1 LRQTVNDSLS
11 SPQVSLTHLE
21 HLWFQVAGTL
31 CNLSCHHCFISCN
44 PKNDSFGFMSRSQVQ
59 PYLKESVAMGVK
71 EYYFTGGEPFLNP
84 EMVPIL
90 IDTLEYGPATV
101 LTNGTVLREKWLTQ
115 LAEAE
120 SRSRYSLEFRVSVDG
135 FSAALNDPIRGQGTF
150 DRAMEGVVRLAEF
163 GFLPIITA
171 ARSWPLEEEDRV
183 IEAFVAR
190 LRQAGCARPRLK
202 ILPMLKLGAE
212 AQRTAPYDEQE
223 RVTEEMLVDY
233 DCSQLI
239 CEHSRIV
246 SERGV
251 HVCPIL
257 IEMPDSLL
265 GKSLTEAKQS
275 FALNHGACMTCYQ
288 HGAICSNPSADRWPQ
303 KI

>member
-1 LRQTVNDSLS
+1 MGQTVDHSLS

-44 PKNDSFGFMSRSQVQ
+44 PKNDSFGFMSRTQVQ
-59 PYLKESVAMGVK
+59 QYLRESVAMGVK

-101 LTNGTVLREKWLTQ
+101 LTNGTVLRDKWLMQ

-120 SRSRYSLEFRVSVDG
+120 NRSRYSLEFRVSVDG
-135 FSAALNDPIRGQGTF
+135 FSAAQNDPIRGQGTF
-150 DRAMEGVVRLAEF
+150 DRAMEGVVRLAKF

-171 ARSWPLEEEDRV
+171 ARSWPLEEEERV
-183 IEAFVAR
+183 IEAFVVR
-190 LRQAGCARPRLK
+190 LRQAGCEKPRLK

-233 DCSQLI
+233 DLSQLI

-265 GKSLTEAKQS
+265 GKSLTEANSGFK
-275 FALNHGACMTCYQ
+275 LDHGACLTCYQ
-288 HGAICSNPSADRWPQ
+288 HGAICSNPSVGQRTQ
-303 KI
+303 NL

>member
-1 LRQTVNDSLS
+1 
-11 SPQVSLTHLE
+11 
-21 HLWFQVAGTL
+21 
-31 CNLSCHHCFISCN
+31 
-44 PKNDSFGFMSRSQVQ
+44 MSRAQVQ
-59 PYLKESVAMGVK
+59 SYLKESVAMGVK

-90 IDTLEYGPATV
+90 IDTLEYGPASV
-101 LTNGTVLREKWLTQ
+101 LTNGTVLRDKWLAQ

-171 ARSWPLEEEDRV
+171 ARSWPLEEDDRV

-265 GKSLTEAKQS
+265 GKSLIEAKSS
-275 FALNHGACMTCYQ
+275 FKLNHGACMTCYQ
-288 HGAICSNPSADRWPQ
+288 HGAICSNPSVGQRTQ
-303 KI
+303 KL